1 MKKKNLF
8 DVIILGSGI
17 AGMSLGAKLSET
29 LSVCILEK
37 EKIISYHS
45 TGRSFAFYIESYG
58 NNIIRKL
65 TKASKEFFINNK
77 SLDNQK
83 ILKKRG
89 ALYLANKLQINEKN
103 NLYIKLNDPKIE
115 KLTDKETL
123 KLLPCINEKYI
134 HSSIYDSEAS
144 DIDVNILYNIFLKK
158 FKNNNGQLFT
168 DTNIINYKKHHNS
181 WEINTHSNKYSCN
194 IIVNAGGAWSDEISK
209 NIGGT
214 KIGLVPKKRTVF
226 CFKPNKIKIEN
237 KWPLAVDVEEN
248 FYFKIENDIVL
259 ASPADETPSYPHDSF
274 PDDYDIAVGIDR
286 IKNSTIF
293 DFKSIINKWS
303 GLRNFVEDKTPV
315 IGFDKQID
323 NFFWLTGQGGYGI
336 QTSPALA
343 DICNNLILN
352 ISNNNFIEKYEINID
367 LMDVKRF
374 SK

>member
-181 WEINTHSNKYSCN
+181 WEINTHSNIYSCN

-374 SK
+374 NK